1 MQFRRHLNNWLIV
14 TALAGIFLFS
24 GCKVK
29 PSTMGYQH
37 RIFVV
42 SDSLFWQQVGPQVEA
57 TFERIIYTPH
67 TEKTFYV
74 TPISL
79 QKLNEFK
86 SRMNVFFIGVE
97 EPQSATTAYI
107 DKMLPAQFRQGLDD
121 GSYFYLFAKD
131 MFARDQINLV
141 MFAKDSAAF
150 KQQLQRLK
158 NDIYDG
164 FQKKYFSRLKRSMFE
179 QGEQEKLEQYLAEHF
194 GWKVRVQ
201 HDYFIADQDVDAKY
215 VWLRRLHPDR
225 WLSIWQTKADSSLL
239 QKDSLIAIRN
249 RMARRHYQGDV
260 IDPED
265 LSLASVDFAGQKA
278 LKLSGLWRNDSLL
291 VGGPFR
297 MYAVYDPLEAQIYF
311 LDLAVMAPGKLK
323 KPFLDQ
329 LEVIAHSFEL
339 VEDSRK

>member
-1 MQFRRHLNNWLIV
+1 MQSKQQIKSGLLVFLI
-14 TALAGIFLFS
+14 AGLFILG
-24 GCKVK
+24 GCNVK
-29 PSTMGYQH
+29 PTTMGYQH

-42 SDSLFWQQVGPQVEA
+42 SDSLLWQQIGPQIEQV
-57 TFERIIYTPH
+57 FERVIYTPH
-67 TEKTFYV
+67 TEKTFYI

-97 EPQSATTAYI
+97 EPQSETATYI
-107 DKMLPAQFRQGLDD
+107 KKMLPGQFQKGLDD

-141 MFAKDSAAF
+141 MFAKDTTAF
-150 KQQLQRLK
+150 KEQLQKLK
-158 NDIYDG
+158 DNIYNS
-164 FQKKYFSRLKRSMFE
+164 FQKKYYARLSQSMFE
-179 QGEQEKLEQYLAEHF
+179 QGEQEKLERYLGEHY
-194 GWKVRVQ
+194 GWKVRMQ
-201 HDYFIADQDVDAKY
+201 HDYFIADQNVDAKY

-249 RMARRHYQGDV
+249 RMARQHYQGDV

-265 LSLASVDFAGQKA
+265 LSFRMVDFEGQRA
-278 LKLSGLWRNDSLL
+278 AKLSGLWRNDSLL

-297 MYAVYDPLEAQIYF
+297 MYAIYDPLEAQIYF
-311 LDLAVMAPGKLK
+311 IDLAVMAPGKLK

-329 LEVIAHSFEL
+329 LEVIARSFEL
-339 VEDSRK
+339 VEAKRK